1 MKDLQELIIN
11 NSAIDDLSFLEGL
24 TELRYLSLKHV
35 GDPDLSHLKG
45 MSKMNQIYIWGHPI
59 RNFECLGE
67 MKYLTRVYLDD
78 RVEGKRGD
86 AYDLD
91 LNVFAEADSLSVLFL
106 HGMRISDMTP
116 VSRLPGLESIT
127 LVDTGVTDIE
137 TLKNLESLR
146 RLEIYGYGYWGVIEQ
161 ALSVPGLEVLVVTD
175 DIPGCY

>member
-1 MKDLQELIIN
+1 M
-11 NSAIDDLSFLEGL
+11 
-24 TELRYLSLKHV
+24 
-35 GDPDLSHLKG
+35 
-45 MSKMNQIYIWGHPI
+45 
-59 RNFECLGE
+59 
-67 MKYLTRVYLDD
+67 
-78 RVEGKRGD
+78 
-86 AYDLD
+86 
-91 LNVFAEADSLSVLFL
+91 LFL

-161 ALSVPGLEVLVVTD
+161 ALLVPGLEVLVVTD